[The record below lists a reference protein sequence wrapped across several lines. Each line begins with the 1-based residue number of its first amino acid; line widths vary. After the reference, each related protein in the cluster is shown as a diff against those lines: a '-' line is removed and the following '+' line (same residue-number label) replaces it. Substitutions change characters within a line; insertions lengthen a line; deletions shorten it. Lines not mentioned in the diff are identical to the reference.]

1 VRPPARRPHEL
12 QSHQPS
18 RFGQQHSRSL
28 TSGYIQAAKTDSQ
41 PHQRTERERRPASQ
55 PFEAI
60 EACEEASIEKDPA
73 KAGDGAHD

>member
-1 VRPPARRPHEL
+1 VRPPARRPTNCNL
-12 QSHQPS
+12 TSH
-18 RFGQQHSRSL
+18 RVFGQQHSRSAHF
-28 TSGYIQAAKTDSQ
+28 GYIQAAKRQST
-41 PHQRTERERRPASQ
+41 HQRTERERRPASQ